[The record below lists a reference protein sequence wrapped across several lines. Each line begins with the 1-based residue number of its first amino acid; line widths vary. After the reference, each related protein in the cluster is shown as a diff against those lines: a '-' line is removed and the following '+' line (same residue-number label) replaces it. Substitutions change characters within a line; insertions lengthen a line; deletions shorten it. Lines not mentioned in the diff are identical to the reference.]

1 MIHEVN
7 GDITLTA
14 ATAIAHG
21 VAPNDHFNSG
31 LALQLRER
39 FPAMFKD
46 FRHYGQISHP
56 KAGDLWIW
64 SGMGPEGPVHIISL
78 FTQEGGYE
86 HGARPGRATIDH
98 VNHALRKLHKWAVEQ
113 KPASL
118 ALPRLATGVGGLDW
132 TDVEPLVREHL
143 GSLPMPV
150 ILYSTFRKGEHAD
163 ETPAFGAIRSPRR

>member
-1 MIHEVN
+1 MIHEVH

-21 VAPNDHFNSG
+21 VAPNDHFNAG

-56 KAGDLWIW
+56 KPGDIWVW
-64 SGMGPEGPVHIISL
+64 SGMGPTGPVHIVSL
-78 FTQEGGYE
+78 FTQQGGYE
-86 HGARPGRATIDH
+86 HGAKPGRATLDN
-98 VNHALRKLHKWAVEQ
+98 VNHSLRKLGKWVGEQ
-113 KPASL
+113 GPASL

-132 TDVEPLVREHL
+132 KDVEPLIREHL
-143 GSLPMPV
+143 RMLPIPV
-150 ILYSTFRKGEHAD
+150 ILYSTFRKGERAD
-163 ETPAFGAIRSPRR
+163 EAPAFGAPRTARA